1 MSDDAGDNRS
11 SKHLTEKQRMAL
23 IKRAVEKAR
32 KRRREV
38 PLNPDR
44 DLSWDSTDFGDYSD
58 D

>member
-23 IKRAVEKAR
+23 IKRAAEKAR
-32 KRRREV
+32 ERRREV

-44 DLSWDSTDFGDYSD
+44 DLSWDNTDFGDYSD